1 MTGPAEGQGRLPL
14 DGDASEAVDQAA
26 AELPAGRVVR
36 VLPDVAAIDRTFDYL
51 VPAAWEE
58 DGRAELVRVG
68 SQVRVVLAGRRVG
81 GWVVEDDV
89 EPPPGVS
96 LRPLAHLGGLG
107 PDGDVIELA
116 RWAAHRWAGRTA
128 ALLTTASPANRVRA
142 LPAAPRGVPVP
153 AGPAVW
159 AAAAHNV
166 PR

>member
-107 PDGDVIELA
+107 PDAYV
-116 RWAAHRWAGRTA
+116 T
-128 ALLTTASPANRVRA
+128 
-142 LPAAPRGVPVP
+142 
-153 AGPAVW
+153 
-159 AAAAHNV
+159 
-166 PR
+166 

>member
-26 AELPAGRVVR
+26 AEPPAGRVVR

-81 GWVVEDDV
+81 GWVVRTT
-89 EPPPGVS
+89 S
-96 LRPLAHLGGLG
+96 SRRPACRSD
-107 PDGDVIELA
+107 PS
-116 RWAAHRWAGRTA
+116 RTSEA
-128 ALLTTASPANRVRA
+128 WDPTAT
-142 LPAAPRGVPVP
+142 
-153 AGPAVW
+153 
-159 AAAAHNV
+159 
-166 PR
+166 